1 MGCLNE
7 PSITYRKVEMNS
19 GLIICLKFE
28 MHVQRHCFAYK
39 IGVHTKFDTEE
50 PSTLRVYAT
59 RTESYD
65 FASSV
70 HSVSIDVGSIRS
82 IVKLYVLMNSPL
94 KIREKNWTEL
104 AFAKGSGTVIKD
116 REKH

>member
-7 PSITYRKVEMNS
+7 LSIMYRKLEMNS
-19 GLIICLKFE
+19 GLIICIKFK

-39 IGVHTKFDTEE
+39 IGVHTKFNTKE

-59 RTESYD
+59 GTESYD
-65 FASSV
+65 FPSSV
-70 HSVSIDVGSIRS
+70 HSVSIYVGTIRS

-94 KIREKNWTEL
+94 
-104 AFAKGSGTVIKD
+104 
-116 REKH
+116 